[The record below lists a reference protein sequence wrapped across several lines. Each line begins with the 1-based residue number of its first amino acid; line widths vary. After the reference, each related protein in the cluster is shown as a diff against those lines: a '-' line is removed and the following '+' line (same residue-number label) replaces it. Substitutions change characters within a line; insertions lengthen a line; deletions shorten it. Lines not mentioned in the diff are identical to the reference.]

1 MNLFEVTKNKDE
13 LARIL
18 IEVMQEKL
26 KLKISLDNQLQSDEE
41 KACEINFQR

>member
-26 KLKISLDNQLQSDEE
+26 KLKISLDN
-41 KACEINFQR
+41 